1 MTLPPSINS
10 LCILWVKT
18 MTETTDKTHQDHPPD
33 RHLEQA
39 IDEYLLWMEDEGYN
53 PVSQEDH
60 KETLRLFLDFIRCG
74 EFEWDDIFTLDTVRA
89 FQKQNGLTQAHG
101 VRGLSRY
108 LSERKRIRR
117 PIEIVRHRLPPIYE
131 EYLTY
136 HEQSRQV
143 PYKHIKQIAAV
154 LASLHN
160 YLQSRGIDLSSLEI
174 EHIDSFLAEFFE
186 PFAPATCRAYRS
198 MLRGFLRYLHQD
210 RNILKRDLA
219 ALIKSRRS
227 YSQAKPPRFLRPQ
240 EIQTLFA
247 GLKLSTPRDL
257 RAYAMVH
264 LAYYLGLRPFEI
276 VKIKLD
282 DISFAKRELTLK
294 ERKGDNPMTLPV
306 PEHTIKAIAAYILKG
321 RPKSN
326 RRTLFLNLYAPHR
339 PMRPNSAGCCIRE
352 CMRRVNLPSTA
363 YWLRHTYAQN
373 LLESGVTIFEI
384 MEMMGHDK
392 IESTKNYLHVHVKL
406 MRKVLF
412 HEEI

>member
-1 MTLPPSINS
+1 
-10 LCILWVKT
+10 
-18 MTETTDKTHQDHPPD
+18 
-33 RHLEQA
+33 
-39 IDEYLLWMEDEGYN
+39 
-53 PVSQEDH
+53 
-60 KETLRLFLDFIRCG
+60 
-74 EFEWDDIFTLDTVRA
+74 
-89 FQKQNGLTQAHG
+89 
-101 VRGLSRY
+101 
-108 LSERKRIRR
+108 
-117 PIEIVRHRLPPIYE
+117 LPPIYE
-131 EYLTY
+131 DYLKY
-136 HEQSRQV
+136 HEQSRQA

-154 LASLHN
+154 LAALHN
-160 YLQSRGIDLSSLEI
+160 YLQGHDIDLSSLEI
-174 EHIDSFLAEFFE
+174 GHIDAFLAQFFE
-186 PFAPATCRAYRS
+186 SFAPATCRAYRS

-227 YSQAKPPRFLRPQ
+227 YSQAKPPRFLRPR

-247 GLKLSTPRDL
+247 GLKLSTPKDL

-282 DISFAKRELTLK
+282 DICFAKRELTLK

-326 RRTLFLNLYAPHR
+326 RRTLFLTLYAPHR
-339 PMRPNSAGCCIRE
+339 PMRPNAAGCCIRE
-352 CMRRVNLPSTA
+352 CMRQVNLPSTA

-392 IESTKNYLHVHVKL
+392 IESTKNYLHIHLKL

-412 HEEI
+412 HEAI